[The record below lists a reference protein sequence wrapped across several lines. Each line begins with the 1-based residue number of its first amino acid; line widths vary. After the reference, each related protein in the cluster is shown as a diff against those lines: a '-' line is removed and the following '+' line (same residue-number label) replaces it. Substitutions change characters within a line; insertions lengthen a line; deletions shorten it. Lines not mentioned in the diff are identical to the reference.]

1 MDVAEAEVKNY
12 AVNRIGVAILLAI
25 VGSGVLGCMIVAA
38 VLILQYAQTG
48 ADFGF
53 TAASVAV
60 LFGCI
65 ALIVGATQRLVGLMT
80 WVGPVLTISDAGVLY
95 RLASDQLAPW
105 SAISEI
111 KVSPRAAGPELVL
124 EPEFAKQFRWKG
136 GIAKTSSP
144 RRSSS
149 RRRSSKGPPERWLM
163 NCGADGRRSEPGGRG
178 R

>member
-136 GIAKTSSP
+136 GIAKTSQAQGA
-144 RRSSS
+144 
-149 RRRSSKGPPERWLM
+149 RRRDGGPQR
-163 NCGADGRRSEPGGRG
+163 ARRRGGL
-178 R
+178 